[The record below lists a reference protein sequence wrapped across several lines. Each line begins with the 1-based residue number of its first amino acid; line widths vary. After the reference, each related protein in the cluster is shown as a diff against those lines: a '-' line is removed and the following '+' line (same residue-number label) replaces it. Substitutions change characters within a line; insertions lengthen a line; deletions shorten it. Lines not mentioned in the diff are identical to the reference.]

1 MFNRCDPT
9 LGISGKTMLLS
20 FRRDDRRT
28 APFGEVIVAWV
39 EGGRAFGLGRTL
51 DGEILSTI
59 EAADA
64 QASSAS

>member
-1 MFNRCDPT
+1 
-9 LGISGKTMLLS
+9 MLLS